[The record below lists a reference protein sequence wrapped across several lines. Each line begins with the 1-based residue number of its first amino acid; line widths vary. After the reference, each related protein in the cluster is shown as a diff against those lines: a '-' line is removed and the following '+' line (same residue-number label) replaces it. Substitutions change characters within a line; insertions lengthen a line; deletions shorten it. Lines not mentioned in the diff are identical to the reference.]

1 MDFAGPSLRS
11 SGLTYGEVRRSS
23 AMIESPW
30 KVFDIEK
37 VKAGLKGAPVEY
49 REFLRAPTL
58 SCGIY
63 TLRAGAKDMQSPHD
77 EDEVYFVVSGR
88 ATLRVGDETHDVKP
102 GSVLYVRATEEHS
115 FFEIEEDMTLLVFFA
130 AAV

>member
-1 MDFAGPSLRS
+1 
-11 SGLTYGEVRRSS
+11 
-23 AMIESPW
+23 MIGGQPTFGKCSPIMTDNAW
-30 KVFDIEK
+30 QVFD
-37 VKAGLKGAPVEY
+37 VDALKARLAGAPVEY
-49 REFLRAPTL
+49 KEFLRTPAL

-63 TLRAGAKDMQSPHD
+63 TLRAGARDMQSPHD
-77 EDEVYFVVSGR
+77 EDEVYFVISGR
-88 ATLRVGDETHDVKP
+88 ATLKVGDETREVKA